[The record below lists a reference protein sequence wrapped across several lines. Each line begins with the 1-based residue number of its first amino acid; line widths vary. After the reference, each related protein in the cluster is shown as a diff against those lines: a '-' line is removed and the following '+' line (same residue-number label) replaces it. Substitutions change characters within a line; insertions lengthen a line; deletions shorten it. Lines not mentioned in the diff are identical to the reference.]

1 MVAGADEDQI
11 GWLVDTALALGIEM
25 DHEQAERWT
34 SAYRSEVDPSRVPL
48 PTDEQSPASKGAEP
62 LADYLERLTDEAY
75 LHVEVSR
82 DYRRALAAI
91 YNVFRLTG
99 RRAEAAR
106 LHDLT
111 ATPLAAL
118 AFVGATLEARTS
130 DAPLGIA
137 EEAARGEIDRLLMA
151 AVAALDGPTQA
162 AAVRSLLRLRDALG
176 GRPIGADEAP
186 TIGLRELHHAA
197 RFGEHV
203 RQRLIALDSVRAYLD
218 SLAAKHE

>member
-1 MVAGADEDQI
+1 MVAGTDEDQI

-34 SAYRSEVDPSRVPL
+34 SAYRSEADPSRVPL
-48 PTDEQSPASKGAEP
+48 PADGQTPAPSGAGP

-75 LHVEVSR
+75 LHVAVR
-82 DYRRALAAI
+82 HDYRRALAAI

-99 RRAEAAR
+99 RRTEAAH
-106 LHDLT
+106 LHALT

-118 AFVGATLEARTS
+118 AFVGATLEARPSGT
-130 DAPLGIA
+130 PPGTA
-137 EEAARGEIDRLLMA
+137 EEAARVEIDRLLMA
-151 AVAALDGPTQA
+151 AVTALDGSTQA
-162 AAVRSLLRLRDALG
+162 AAVRSLLRLRDALD
-176 GRPIGADEAP
+176 GRPADADYGP
-186 TIGLRELHHAA
+186 TIGLRELRRAA

-203 RQRLIALDSVRAYLD
+203 RQRLLELDSVRAYLD